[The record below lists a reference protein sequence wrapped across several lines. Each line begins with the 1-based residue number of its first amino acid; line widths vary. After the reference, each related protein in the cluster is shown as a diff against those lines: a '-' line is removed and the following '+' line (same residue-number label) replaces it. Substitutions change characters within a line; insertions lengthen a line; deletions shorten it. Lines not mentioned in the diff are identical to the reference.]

1 VTLVLNAHDVDQ
13 AIKMPA
19 LIASIEDGLREDA
32 RGRANVPQRLNVTTD
47 SGWLRVMPAVL
58 NESGIMGF
66 KAFQIM
72 GGLGARYLIALYDV
86 KDGVLLALM
95 DASYLT
101 AARTGATTGIGTKLL
116 SREDSRK
123 VGLIGSGLEARTN
136 LEAICTVRDIQL
148 VRVFSTT
155 PEKREAFAREM
166 AAKLE
171 TEIVP
176 VATPQEAVAE
186 ADIVMVATN
195 TGGRPD
201 PVAFHGEWLQAGQ
214 HVSSMGSTMPRQR
227 ELDPETFARA
237 ERILVDSKAQVEEES
252 GDVHEAMKA
261 GVYDSD
267 RVYELK
273 QALVGEAPLRSSAG
287 QITLFKSVGN
297 AIQDLASGLAVY
309 REAQRLSLGQDIGD
323 FMDLKTV

>member
-1 VTLVLNAHDVDQ
+1 MTLVLNAREVEQ
-13 AIKMPA
+13 AIKMSG
-19 LIASIEDGLREDA
+19 LIAAIESGLKEDA
-32 RGRANVPQRLNVTTD
+32 RGRASVPQRLNVATD

-72 GGLGARYLIALYDV
+72 TELGARYLIALYDV
-86 KDGVLLALM
+86 KEGHLLALM
-95 DASYLT
+95 DAAYLT
-101 AARTGATTGIGTKLL
+101 AARTGATTSIGTKLL
-116 SREDSRK
+116 SREDSRR

-136 LEAICTVRDIQL
+136 LEAICTVRDIER

-166 AAKLE
+166 AARLE
-171 TEIVP
+171 VDIVP
-176 VATPQEAVAE
+176 VASPQEAVAD

-195 TGGRPD
+195 TSGRQD
-201 PVAFHGEWLQAGQ
+201 PVAFHGEWLQPGQ

-261 GVYDSD
+261 GVYDTE
-267 RVYELK
+267 RVFDLK
-273 QALVGEAPLRSSAG
+273 QALVGEAPLRTSADL
-287 QITLFKSVGN
+287 ITLFKSVGN
-297 AIQDLASGLAVY
+297 AIQDLASGMAVY
-309 REAQRLSLGQDIGD
+309 EESKRLSLGQDIGE
-323 FMDLKTV
+323 FMDLKPI